1 MKHLILTFA
10 LFSTTTIP
18 SNAKILTRYSMNE
31 LTNDTLILKGKIIK
45 NTFKNKANREY
56 KNITELYLKTEKE
69 TYFIKFRDGK
79 VLRKDLEKYV
89 NKDVQLKVILREGT
103 WDTSAG
109 DPEAQSRIGKYLVV
123 LEIIN

>member
-1 MKHLILTFA
+1 MRCLILIIVI
-10 LFSTTTIP
+10 FSTSPLLSNTYSLGHTI
-18 SNAKILTRYSMNE
+18 MNE
-31 LTNDTLILKGKIIK
+31 LDNDTLILKGKIIK

-56 KNITELYLKTEKE
+56 KNITELYIKTEKE

-89 NKDVQLKVILREGT
+89 DKDVQLKVILREGT

-109 DPEAQSRIGKYLVV
+109 DPPAQSRIGKYLVV
-123 LEIIN
+123 LEIIK